1 MRFRVNLIQR
11 GLWSI
16 LMMSKNWM
24 GLCISVRSRAIP
36 TSQDPGETLEDEN

>member
-1 MRFRVNLIQR
+1 MRFRVNLIR
-11 GLWSI
+11 RDLWSI

-24 GLCISVRSRAIP
+24 GLCTSARSRAIP